1 MGKYHITQSNFITVG
16 SDGGR
21 CLDHFILHRV
31 KENVAQQESRE
42 KTNVSLQ
49 ILEAEFIIM
58 ILHHIVSLCESVY
71 FFIVLLIYAAK
82 QFLIDSAIMTIK
94 MLNKDLILELCWR

>member
-31 KENVAQQESRE
+31 KENVTQQESRE
-42 KTNVSLQ
+42 KTNVLLQ

-58 ILHHIVSLCESVY
+58 ILHHIVSVCVFLYCY
-71 FFIVLLIYAAK
+71 CYIVWICAAK
-82 QFLIDSAIMTIK
+82 QFLIVSATMTIK
-94 MLNKDLILELCWR
+94 MLNKDLILEL

>member
-31 KENVAQQESRE
+31 KENVTQQESRE
-42 KTNVSLQ
+42 KTNVLLQ

-58 ILHHIVSLCESVY
+58 ILHHIVSVCV
-71 FFIVLLIYAAK
+71 
-82 QFLIDSAIMTIK
+82 FLY
-94 MLNKDLILELCWR
+94 CY

>member
-1 MGKYHITQSNFITVG
+1 MTVG

-31 KENVAQQESRE
+31 KENVTQHDSRE
-42 KTNVSLQ
+42 KNVSLQ

-58 ILHHIVSLCESVY
+58 MLHHIVSLCESVY
-71 FFIVLLIYAAK
+71 FYIVIN
-82 QFLIDSAIMTIK
+82 I
-94 MLNKDLILELCWR
+94 

>member
-1 MGKYHITQSNFITVG
+1 MGKYHITQSNVITVG

-31 KENVAQQESRE
+31 KENVTQQESRE
-42 KTNVSLQ
+42 KNVSLQ

-58 ILHHIVSLCESVY
+58 MLHHIVSLCESV
-71 FFIVLLIYAAK
+71 FF
-82 QFLIDSAIMTIK
+82 FLIDSATMTIK
-94 MLNKDLILELCWR
+94 MLNKDLILELG